1 MADDARVEY
10 RAGTEFGPPALGRF
24 ELTFD
29 ATGAASLTHRHD
41 GLARAWT
48 ARVDPAVWPRL
59 VEALRRSRFPRTPPL
74 GPPGRRV
81 QELAV
86 TGVEPAGEVWM
97 RWGDGDA
104 IGLAAALRILD
115 SLVHQVGNGAVPG
128 TVSALPWVVRPVSVE
143 DQAPP
148 VPAPV
153 AAFGDAGGG
162 AAGVVVGHDGRARVV
177 GSGILLDGGSAAALR
192 AVALAPGVVLAAGDD
207 GLLRL
212 WSADGAP
219 LAAQIRHTAPVR
231 ALTTT
236 VDEASLLIWS
246 ADLAGA
252 LHQHGLEP
260 GRPVRQWPAESAGIT
275 ALRWARAGVG
285 PAKPARAE
293 DGEPATGGSRQVLVA
308 GTDDG
313 WIGWR
318 DVADA
323 TADRQVGP
331 GGLSVRSWPA
341 HDGAVNAVAV
351 IGSDDD
357 FLIAS
362 GGADHAIRVRNGTDG
377 TEWMPLVGHKATV
390 SGLAFG
396 LIGERLVLG
405 SCALDGT
412 IRTWDPVT
420 GGIIAGWSAR
430 NDWPCALADAAAGG
444 VQRWATGGADGI
456 VRIWDAATGRAAL
469 TLAPHGAAP
478 AGAASADGASDGAA
492 PDGAGVLSVATAL
505 LPGHTLVAAGYGDG
519 SFRVWDAVTG
529 TPLGVDTSSSEPITS
544 VEFGRDGGVDV
555 FVCGTAAG
563 SVRVYDPA
571 TAALRHDL
579 TPHTDQ
585 VLAVAAGPSGL
596 LASGGADHT
605 VRLWDAGTG
614 WPLHCLRGHT
624 DLVTAVAVGRSGS
637 SGSATVVVSGG
648 YDRTVRVWDAATGAL
663 LHTNGGARSAVY
675 ALALG
680 ETGGRAVV
688 AAGGYDDAVR
698 LLDLETGIPVLATDP
713 VDGFVRSLA
722 LGTRDGREILVAAAG
737 NAVRCWALPDGSP
750 LWTIELADPPLAV
763 AIGPDGAVRAL
774 GAGGLAT
781 AEPSAR

>member
-1 MADDARVEY
+1 MADEARVEY
-10 RAGTEFGPPALGRF
+10 RAGSEFGDRQPARRSGAGGQADPAGNQPGLGRF
-24 ELTFD
+24 ELTFE
-29 ATGAASLTHRHD
+29 ATGAAALTHRHD

-74 GPPGRRV
+74 GPLGRPV

-86 TGVEPAGEVWM
+86 TGVEPAGELWM

-104 IGLAAALRILD
+104 IGLTPALRILD

-128 TVSALPWVVRPVSVE
+128 TVSALPWVVHPTSVE

-162 AAGVVVGHDGRARVV
+162 AGGGAAGVVVGEDGRVRVV
-177 GSGILLDGGSAAALR
+177 GSGIFLDAGSAAPLR
-192 AVALAPGVVLAAGDD
+192 AVALASGVVVAAGDD

-212 WSADGAP
+212 WSADGTP

-236 VDEASLLIWS
+236 VDEASLVVWS

-260 GRPVRQWPAESAGIT
+260 GRPVRQWPAESLAIT
-275 ALRWARAGVG
+275 ALRWARAGAG
-285 PAKPARAE
+285 PAQPVPA
-293 DGEPATGGSRQVLVA
+293 GSRQVLVA

-313 WIGWR
+313 RIGWR

-323 TADRQVGP
+323 A
-331 GGLSVRSWPA
+331 SARSWPA

-362 GGADHAIRVRNGTDG
+362 GGVDHVIRVRNGGDG
-377 TEWMPLVGHKATV
+377 TEWAPLVGHKASV

-412 IRTWDPVT
+412 IRTWDPAT
-420 GGIIAGWSAR
+420 GGVVAGWSAR

-444 VQRWATGGADGI
+444 VQRWATGGADGV

-469 TLAPHGAAP
+469 TLAPDGAAA
-478 AGAASADGASDGAA
+478 AGAADATGR
-492 PDGAGVLSVATAL
+492 AGVLCIATAL
-505 LPGHTLVAAGYGDG
+505 LPGRTLVAAGYGDG
-519 SFRVWDAVTG
+519 SFRVWDAVDG
-529 TPLGVDTSSSEPITS
+529 TSLGVDTSSSEPITS
-544 VEFGRDGGVDV
+544 AEFGRDGGVDV

-585 VLAVAAGPSGL
+585 VLAVAAGPDGL
-596 LASGGADHT
+596 LASGGADQT
-605 VRLWDAGTG
+605 VRMWDAGTG

-624 DLVTAVAVGRSGS
+624 DLVTAVAVGRSGET
-637 SGSATVVVSGG
+637 TVVVSGG
-648 YDRTVRVWDAATGAL
+648 YDRTVRIWDAATGAP
-663 LHTNGGARSAVY
+663 LHTHEGARSAVY

-688 AAGGYDDAVR
+688 AAGGYDDTVR
-698 LLDLETGIPVLATDP
+698 VFDLQTGKPVLATDQ
-713 VDGFVRSLA
+713 VGGFVRSLA

-737 NAVRCWALPDGSP
+737 NAVRCWALPAGSP
-750 LWTIELADPPLAV
+750 LWTVELADAPLAV
-763 AIGPDGAVRAL
+763 AIGPDGEVRAL
-774 GAGGLAT
+774 GTGGLTT
-781 AEPSAR
+781 AEPSA